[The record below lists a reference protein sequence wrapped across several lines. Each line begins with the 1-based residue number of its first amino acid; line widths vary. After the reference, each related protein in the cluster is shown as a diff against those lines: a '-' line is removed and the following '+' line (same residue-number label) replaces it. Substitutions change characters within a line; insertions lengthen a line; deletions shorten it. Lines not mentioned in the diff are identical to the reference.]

1 MGIITWII
9 LGGLAGWIAS
19 MIQGTDAQMGVLAN
33 IFVGIVGAFVG
44 GFIFSLFGG
53 EGVTGF
59 NLYSALVAV
68 VGAVVVLGLAK
79 LVYR

>member
-1 MGIITWII
+1 MGIIAWII
-9 LGGLAGWIAS
+9 LGGIAGWIAS

-33 IFVGIVGAFVG
+33 ILVGIAGAFIG

-68 VGAVVVLGLAK
+68 VGAVVVLGIVK